1 MIGHKY
7 KPQQQQERQTSP
19 HVVGS
24 KYNSGSS
31 GEFGGCSRCGGGA
44 LVEARTSSG
53 SSGGGGF
60 VVVGSSRRRRNQ
72 QSFDLEPSQKRI
84 LTEDAIWS
92 RILRER
98 RRRMNISR
106 FSGRTSPF

>member
-7 KPQQQQERQTSP
+7 KPHQQERQTSP

-31 GEFGGCSRCGGGA
+31 GEFGGCSRCGGGS

-53 SSGGGGF
+53 SPGGGGF

-72 QSFDLEPSQKRI
+72 QSFDLEPNEKRI
-84 LTEDAIWS
+84 LPEEAIAS
-92 RILRER
+92 RIFRER

-106 FSGRTSPF
+106 FSGRTSPL

>member
-72 QSFDLEPSQKRI
+72 QSFDLEPSQKRT

>member
-7 KPQQQQERQTSP
+7 KPQQQERQTSP

-31 GEFGGCSRCGGGA
+31 GGFGGCSRCGGGSV
-44 LVEARTSSG
+44 VEARTSSG

-72 QSFDLEPSQKRI
+72 QSFDLEPNEKRI
-84 LTEDAIWS
+84 LPEEAIAS
-92 RILRER
+92 RIFRER

-106 FSGRTSPF
+106 FSGRTSPL

>member
-1 MIGHKY
+1 MHPWIHPVPEPNRRLLRALRESQLTGG
-7 KPQQQQERQTSP
+7 S
-19 HVVGS
+19 VVQ
-24 KYNSGSS
+24 
-31 GEFGGCSRCGGGA
+31 
-44 LVEARTSSG
+44 ARTSSG

-72 QSFDLEPSQKRI
+72 QSFDLEPSQRGI
-84 LTEDAIWS
+84 LSEDALWS
-92 RILRER
+92 RILRQR